1 MSVSC
6 VHRITARPPFATM
19 VANGGAILVGFAATE
34 SKMPIYQYEAR
45 EGEKGC
51 PKGRAGFEVLQS
63 LREAPLSA
71 CPDCGSRV
79 ERVPAAAAV
88 GFSQSNLDDR
98 AKAAGFTKLK
108 RLGKGEYERQY

>member
-1 MSVSC
+1 MANMMKIPVLGLVENMSYAV
-6 VHRITARPPFATM
+6 
-19 VANGGAILVGFAATE
+19 
-34 SKMPIYQYEAR
+34 
-45 EGEKGC
+45 
-51 PKGRAGFEVLQS
+51 
-63 LREAPLSA
+63 

-79 ERVPAAAAV
+79 ERVPARAAV

>member
-1 MSVSC
+1 MNAWVC
-6 VHRITARPPFATM
+6 ALLALTWAQKMRIKSSTKSRVTISA
-19 VANGGAILVGFAATE
+19 
-34 SKMPIYQYEAR
+34 IYQYEAR

-51 PKGRAGFEVLQS
+51 AKCRAGFEVLQS
-63 LREAPLSA
+63 LREAPVA
-71 CPDCGSRV
+71 VCPDCGSRV
-79 ERVPAAAAV
+79 ERVPARAAV

>member
-1 MSVSC
+1 MKGIVLAGGSGT
-6 VHRITARPPFATM
+6 RLYPITRAASKQLLPVYDKPM
-19 VANGGAILVGFAATE
+19 V
-34 SKMPIYQYEAR
+34 YY
-45 EGEKGC
+45 
-51 PKGRAGFEVLQS
+51 
-63 LREAPLSA
+63 PLSA